1 MRGTVALGEEHTSLK
16 TLDRDDQ
23 VAEMTPLRRM
33 PRDGEYPPIYVLLA
47 GKESTLATGSFVF
60 WDGGLGL
67 VGHGMTRDLGT

>member
-1 MRGTVALGEEHTSLK
+1 MK
-16 TLDRDDQ
+16 TLDRDAQ
-23 VAEMTPLRRM
+23 VAEMTPLSRM
-33 PRDGEYPPIYVLLA
+33 PRDEEYPPIYVLLA